1 MVESPQDHHEHAAA
15 RDGGQ
20 RESVQP
26 VVEQVPLVGQSAFVS
41 ALGGPQDDG
50 ETVQRAEEGHDGL
63 PVVAGGAADSRV
75 EFPVQRVADE
85 RVPESLQ
92 VELLANRA
100 GKLGPVAQRA
110 GEAQSAQ
117 RAGAGRSVQRA
128 TDGRFVQRATDGRFV
143 QRAGDAGSVQ
153 RVADQSVVQRVGGG
167 AAELLWPPPVRGGAD
182 AVVPLASATPLTVPG
197 VQGTTNAVSVPPAV
211 QRVVY
216 DHPGLRVPSSSRT
229 GAVPGSQVS
238 AGQAVGQAQDS
249 SVTEAPQEQVLSW
262 SAGESFHAGPAV
274 QRVEAESVQA
284 VSLQQMFG
292 GQATSESVVQ
302 RDEAPVAAVQ
312 AAPDQA
318 APDQAAPA
326 QAAPAPATAA
336 PGKAVSAAEV
346 EELAKRLYEPLTA
359 KLRAELWLDR
369 ERAGRVTDRW
379 H

>member
-1 MVESPQDHHEHAAA
+1 
-15 RDGGQ
+15 
-20 RESVQP
+20 VQ
-26 VVEQVPLVGQSAFVS
+26 QVPLVGAGQSPFVS
-41 ALGGPQDDG
+41 ALGGPQDG

-85 RVPESLQ
+85 RVPESSQ

-100 GKLGPVAQRA
+100 GELGSVAQRA
-110 GEAQSAQ
+110 AEAQSTQ
-117 RAGAGRSVQRA
+117 RAGEGLSVAQQAVVQRA
-128 TDGRFVQRATDGRFV
+128 VESG
-143 QRAGDAGSVQ
+143 
-153 RVADQSVVQRVGGG
+153 QRVGGG

-182 AVVPLASATPLTVPG
+182 AVVPLASAAPLTVPG
-197 VQGTTNAVSVPPAV
+197 VQGTTNAASVPPAV

-216 DHPGLRVPSSSRT
+216 DHPGLRAPSSSRT
-229 GAVPGSQVS
+229 GALPGSQVS
-238 AGQAVGQAQDS
+238 AVQAVGRAQDS

-292 GQATSESVVQ
+292 GQATAESVVQ
-302 RDEAPVAAVQ
+302 RDEAPAAAVQ

-326 QAAPAPATAA
+326 QAGPVQAAAAA